1 MGRKIKA
8 KANMNKSKQRE
19 YKSPDTTWIFPKE
32 PPPRKCM
39 EVKTRTATINFFSRY
54 FYDLNRSWP
63 VFVAPYLPSFN
74 SLLGFFSLGFFYWDS
89 FARGVMG

>member
-54 FYDLNRSWP
+54 FHSAHPTGWAESISGN
-63 VFVAPYLPSFN
+63 
-74 SLLGFFSLGFFYWDS
+74 
-89 FARGVMG
+89 GVCVSVCMSVITSMMLY